1 MLILCVI
8 NWFSALLLYLKK
20 LCNHLFTNI
29 FKIKYSFPRQFFLFF
44 TQPPSCFK
52 LFQIVSNCFTPFL
65 AHFFKI
71 RKRPAIFPFLHP
83 SHPFFISLHLV
94 TSRFILRSPLF
105 QSQLFSYL
113 CSTKSPKTMT
123 LLDSFDAIK
132 LLRISRSSL
141 YRLIK
146 HGVLHPMRFPH
157 SRKIYFS
164 REEIERALSLKTH
177 ITNRKN

>member
-1 MLILCVI
+1 MLTLCVI

-94 TSRFILRSPLF
+94 TSRYISFHFALPSFPVPTFCVPLQHQITQNYDSVRLFRRNKASPHQPEL
-105 QSQLFSYL
+105 
-113 CSTKSPKTMT
+113 
-123 LLDSFDAIK
+123 
-132 LLRISRSSL
+132 
-141 YRLIK
+141 
-146 HGVLHPMRFPH
+146 
-157 SRKIYFS
+157 
-164 REEIERALSLKTH
+164 AL
-177 ITNRKN
+177 